1 MAGLERNPLSSYS
14 ILATLVDLAH
24 VSSMLVWGLGLP
36 FLVWHRF
43 PRLSRAYM
51 WFAVG
56 FVLISVG
63 SHYVLGVCVLSTL
76 ARSLWRAAGSARD
89 GAPFIGTLLQK
100 VAGLHPSNR
109 KIVLIWELAVLATSV
124 GSLWC
129 WARTSRKRYAAP

>member
-1 MAGLERNPLSSYS
+1 MGPGRNQLNLYS
-14 ILATLVDLAH
+14 VLATLVDLVH
-24 VSSMLVWGLGLP
+24 VSSMLAWGLGLP
-36 FLVWHRF
+36 LLVWHRF

-63 SHYVLGVCVLSTL
+63 SHYLLGECVLSTL
-76 ARSLWRAAGSARD
+76 ARRFWRSAGSARD
-89 GAPFIGTLLQK
+89 GAPFIGVLVQK

-109 KIVLIWELAVLATSV
+109 KIVLVWELAVLATSV

-129 WARTSRKRYAAP
+129 WARTPRRRYAAP